1 MCKDM
6 NSFSFNRFGKTLRWV
21 MAVNFRT
28 LLMWTIGSVVAVFV
42 GELMTAEIGKYSA
55 WQMVYYYGMMGS
67 ALFILVSLIMAST
80 IVSSV
85 NEKRKRQAFLMMPS
99 TNLEKFLSLLVYT
112 SVICVACVL
121 LAFVLGDCLRMA
133 WFKMQSYF
141 VEYQVQVSV
150 SDPAETYH
158 GWSSALPKLIE
169 NLTPDVLCA
178 DSDRFT
184 WFYIAMDIFVI
195 FAIAVWNLSLMTI
208 CGTLLRKYA
217 FVVASL
223 IIILCSIL
231 LSWTI
236 YHFGL
241 FLFWGDV
248 WKDGVHYESE
258 VGALAYVLAVLLPA
272 LAVFNYWASFHIFKH
287 FELITNKWTN
297 YDILKR

>member
-1 MCKDM
+1 M

-21 MAVNFRT
+21 MAVNSRT
-28 LLMWTIGSVVAVFV
+28 LLMWTIGSVVAVFA
-42 GELMTAEIGKYSA
+42 GELMTAEMRNLSA
-55 WQMVYYYGMMGS
+55 YEMVDLYGTMGS
-67 ALFILVSLIMAST
+67 ALFVLVSLIMAST

-112 SVICVACVL
+112 SVICVACIF
-121 LAFVLGDCLRMA
+121 LAFVLGDCLRMV
-133 WFKMQSYF
+133 WFKTASFF
-141 VEYQVQVSV
+141 VVHQVQASV
-150 SDPAETYH
+150 SNPVDACH
-158 GWSSALPKLIE
+158 AWSSALPKLIE
-169 NLTPDVLCA
+169 NLTPNVLDP
-178 DSDRFT
+178 DSDRRT
-184 WFYIAMDIFVI
+184 WFYNAMNIFVI
-195 FAIAVWNLSLMTI
+195 FAIVVWNLSLMVI

-236 YHFGL
+236 HHFGL

-248 WKDGVHYESE
+248 WKDGIHYESE
-258 VGALAYVLAVLLPA
+258 VGALAYVLAVLLPVPT
-272 LAVFNYWASFHIFKH
+272 VFNYWASFHIFKG
-287 FELITNKWTN
+287 FQLITNKWMN

>member
-1 MCKDM
+1 M

-21 MAVNFRT
+21 MAVNSRT

-42 GELMTAEIGKYSA
+42 GELMMAELGKLSA
-55 WQMVYYYGMMGS
+55 SEMVSQFGTMGS
-67 ALFILVSLIMAST
+67 ALFVLVSLIMAST

-85 NEKRKRQAFLMMPS
+85 NEKCKRQAFLMMPS

-112 SVICVACVL
+112 SVICVACIS
-121 LAFVLGDCLRMA
+121 LALVLGDCLRMV
-133 WFKMQSYF
+133 WFKTASFF
-141 VEYQVQVSV
+141 VVHQVQASV
-150 SDPAETYH
+150 SNPVDACH
-158 GWSSALPKLIE
+158 AWSSALPGLIG
-169 NLTPDVLCA
+169 NLTPHVLGA
-178 DSDRFT
+178 DSDRYT
-184 WFYIAMDIFVI
+184 WFYIAMNLFVI
-195 FAIAVWNLSLMTI
+195 SAIVVWNLSLMTI

-236 YHFGL
+236 HHFGL

-248 WKDGVHYESE
+248 WKDGIHYESE
-258 VGALAYVLAVLLPA
+258 VGALAYVLAVLLPV
-272 LAVFNYWASFHIFKH
+272 LTVFNYWASFRIFKH

>member
-1 MCKDM
+1 M
-6 NSFSFNRFGKTLRWV
+6 NSFSFNRFGKALRWV

-28 LLMWTIGSVVAVFV
+28 LLMC
-42 GELMTAEIGKYSA
+42 
-55 WQMVYYYGMMGS
+55 
-67 ALFILVSLIMAST
+67 T

-133 WFKMQSYF
+133 WFKMQSFF
-141 VEYQVQVSV
+141 VDYEVQVSV
-150 SDPAETYH
+150 IGDPVETYH

-169 NLTPDVLCA
+169 NLTPNMLDPE
-178 DSDRFT
+178 SDRYT
-184 WFYIAMDIFVI
+184 WFYNAMTLFVI
-195 FAIAVWNLSLMTI
+195 SAVGVWIHSLLII

-223 IIILCSIL
+223 IIILCSVL

-236 YHFGL
+236 HHFGL

-248 WKDGVHYESE
+248 WKDGIHYESE

-297 YDILKR
+297 YDIFKR

>member
-1 MCKDM
+1 M

-55 WQMVYYYGMMGS
+55 YEMVDQYGTMGS

-169 NLTPDVLCA
+169 NLTPNVLNP
-178 DSDRFT
+178 DSYRRS
-184 WFYIAMDIFVI
+184 WFYNAMNIFVI

-236 YHFGL
+236 HHFGL

-297 YDILKR
+297 YDIFKR

>member
-1 MCKDM
+1 M

-42 GELMTAEIGKYSA
+42 GELMTAEIGRYSA

-169 NLTPDVLCA
+169 NLTPNVLDP
-178 DSDRFT
+178 DSYRRT
-184 WFYIAMDIFVI
+184 WFYNAMTIFVI

-236 YHFGL
+236 HHFGL

-258 VGALAYVLAVLLPA
+258 VGALAYVLAVLLPV
-272 LAVFNYWASFHIFKH
+272 LTVFNYWASFHIFKH

>member
-1 MCKDM
+1 M

-42 GELMTAEIGKYSA
+42 GELMTAEIGRYSA

-297 YDILKR
+297 YDIFKR

>member
-42 GELMTAEIGKYSA
+42 GELMTAEIRNLSA
-55 WQMVYYYGMMGS
+55 YQMVYLYGMMGS

-169 NLTPDVLCA
+169 NLTPNVLDP
-178 DSDRFT
+178 DSYRRT
-184 WFYIAMDIFVI
+184 WFYNAMNVFVI

-236 YHFGL
+236 HHFGL

-272 LAVFNYWASFHIFKH
+272 FAVFNYWASFHIFKH

-297 YDILKR
+297 YDIFKR

>member
-1 MCKDM
+1 M

-85 NEKRKRQAFLMMPS
+85 NEKRKRQAFLMIPS
-99 TNLEKFLSLLVYT
+99 TNIEKFLSLLVYT
-112 SVICVACVL
+112 SVICVACVF

-133 WFKMQSYF
+133 WFWIKIHSF
-141 VEYQVQVSV
+141 STEYQVSV
-150 SDPAETYH
+150 IGDPVETYH

-169 NLTPDVLCA
+169 NLTPSMLDPE
-178 DSDRFT
+178 SDRYT
-184 WFYIAMDIFVI
+184 WFYNAMTLFVI
-195 FAIAVWNLSLMTI
+195 SAVGVWIHSLLII

-236 YHFGL
+236 HHFGL

-248 WKDGVHYESE
+248 WKDGIHYESE

-272 LAVFNYWASFHIFKH
+272 LAVFNYWASFRIFKN

>member
-1 MCKDM
+1 M
-6 NSFSFNRFGKTLRWV
+6 S
-21 MAVNFRT
+21 
-28 LLMWTIGSVVAVFV
+28 
-42 GELMTAEIGKYSA
+42 AEIGRYSA
-55 WQMVYYYGMMGS
+55 DEMVRLYGTMGC

-133 WFKMQSYF
+133 WFWIKIHSF
-141 VEYQVQVSV
+141 STEYQVSV
-150 SDPAETYH
+150 IGDPVETYH

-169 NLTPDVLCA
+169 NLTPNVLDP
-178 DSDRFT
+178 DSYRRT
-184 WFYIAMDIFVI
+184 WFYNAMNVFVI

-236 YHFGL
+236 HHFGL

-272 LAVFNYWASFHIFKH
+272 LAVFNYWASFYIFKH

-297 YDILKR
+297 YDIFKR

>member
-1 MCKDM
+1 M
-6 NSFSFNRFGKTLRWV
+6 NTFSFNRFGKTLRWV

-42 GELMTAEIGKYSA
+42 GELMAAEMGHYSA
-55 WQMVYYYGMMGS
+55 YEMVYKFGTMGS

-112 SVICVACVL
+112 SVICVACVF

-133 WFKMQSYF
+133 WFWIKIHSF
-141 VEYQVQVSV
+141 SAEYQVSV
-150 SDPAETYH
+150 IGDPVETYH

-169 NLTPDVLCA
+169 NLTPNMLDPE
-178 DSDRFT
+178 SDRYT
-184 WFYIAMDIFVI
+184 WFYNAMTLFVI
-195 FAIAVWNLSLMTI
+195 SAVGVWIHSLLII

-236 YHFGL
+236 HHFGL

-248 WKDGVHYESE
+248 WKDGIHYESE

-272 LAVFNYWASFHIFKH
+272 LAVFNYWASFRMFKD
-287 FELITNKWTN
+287 FQLITNKWTN
-297 YDILKR
+297 YDIH

>member
-1 MCKDM
+1 M

-42 GELMTAEIGKYSA
+42 GELMSAEIGRYSA
-55 WQMVYYYGMMGS
+55 DEMVRLYGTMGC

-85 NEKRKRQAFLMMPS
+85 NEKRKRQAFLMIPS
-99 TNLEKFLSLLVYT
+99 TNLEKFLSLLVYN
-112 SVICVACVL
+112 SVICVACVF

-169 NLTPDVLCA
+169 NLTPNVLDP
-178 DSDRFT
+178 DSYRRS
-184 WFYIAMDIFVI
+184 WFYNAMNIFVI

-236 YHFGL
+236 HHFGL

-297 YDILKR
+297 YDIFKR

>member
-1 MCKDM
+1 M

-55 WQMVYYYGMMGS
+55 YEMVDLYGTMGS

-169 NLTPDVLCA
+169 NLTPNVLDP
-178 DSDRFT
+178 DSYRRT
-184 WFYIAMDIFVI
+184 WFYNAMNIFVI
-195 FAIAVWNLSLMTI
+195 FAIVVWNLSLMVI

-236 YHFGL
+236 HHFGL

-297 YDILKR
+297 YDIFKR

>member
-1 MCKDM
+1 M

-55 WQMVYYYGMMGS
+55 YEMVDLYGTMGS

-85 NEKRKRQAFLMMPS
+85 N
-99 TNLEKFLSLLVYT
+99 
-112 SVICVACVL
+112 

-133 WFKMQSYF
+133 WFWIKIHSF
-141 VEYQVQVSV
+141 STEYQVSV
-150 SDPAETYH
+150 IGAPVETYH

-169 NLTPDVLCA
+169 NLTPYVLDP
-178 DSDRFT
+178 DSYRRT
-184 WFYIAMDIFVI
+184 WFYNAMNIFVI
-195 FAIAVWNLSLMTI
+195 FAIVVWNLSLMTI

-236 YHFGL
+236 HHFGL
-241 FLFWGDV
+241 FLFWGDVWKDGVHYV

-258 VGALAYVLAVLLPA
+258 VGALAYVLAVLLPV
-272 LAVFNYWASFHIFKH
+272 LTVFNYWASFHIFKH

>member
-1 MCKDM
+1 M
-6 NSFSFNRFGKTLRWV
+6 NTFSFNRFGKTLRWV

-42 GELMTAEIGKYSA
+42 GELMAAEMGHYSA
-55 WQMVYYYGMMGS
+55 YEMVYKFGTMGS

-99 TNLEKFLSLLVYT
+99 TNLEKVLSLLVYT
-112 SVICVACVL
+112 SVICVACVF

-133 WFKMQSYF
+133 WFWIKIHSF
-141 VEYQVQVSV
+141 SAEYQVSV
-150 SDPAETYH
+150 IGDPVETYH

-169 NLTPDVLCA
+169 NLTPNMLDPE
-178 DSDRFT
+178 SDRYT
-184 WFYIAMDIFVI
+184 WFYNAMTLFVI
-195 FAIAVWNLSLMTI
+195 SAVGVWIHSLLII

-236 YHFGL
+236 HHFGL

-248 WKDGVHYESE
+248 WKDGIHYESE

>member
-1 MCKDM
+1 M

-28 LLMWTIGSVVAVFV
+28 LVMWTIGSVVAVFV
-42 GELMTAEIGKYSA
+42 GELMTAEIRNLSA
-55 WQMVYYYGMMGS
+55 YEMVFLFGTMGS

-112 SVICVACVL
+112 SVICVACVF
-121 LAFVLGDCLRMA
+121 LAFVLGDCLRMV

-169 NLTPDVLCA
+169 NLTPNVL
-178 DSDRFT
+178 DPESDRYT
-184 WFYIAMDIFVI
+184 WFYNAMNVFVI

-223 IIILCSIL
+223 IIILCSVL

-236 YHFGL
+236 HHFGL
-241 FLFWGDV
+241 FLFWGDM
-248 WKDGVHYESE
+248 WKDGIHYESE

-287 FELITNKWTN
+287 FDLITNKWTN

>member
-1 MCKDM
+1 M

-55 WQMVYYYGMMGS
+55 YEMVDLYGTMGS

-169 NLTPDVLCA
+169 NLTPNVLNP
-178 DSDRFT
+178 DSYRRS
-184 WFYIAMDIFVI
+184 WFYNAMNIFVI

-297 YDILKR
+297 YDIFKR

>member
-1 MCKDM
+1 M

-42 GELMTAEIGKYSA
+42 GELMSAEIGRYSA
-55 WQMVYYYGMMGS
+55 DEMVRLYGTMGC

-169 NLTPDVLCA
+169 NLTPNVLDP
-178 DSDRFT
+178 DSYRRS
-184 WFYIAMDIFVI
+184 WFYNAMNIFVI

-236 YHFGL
+236 HHFGL

-297 YDILKR
+297 YDIFKR

>member
-1 MCKDM
+1 M

-42 GELMTAEIGKYSA
+42 GELMSAEIGRYSA
-55 WQMVYYYGMMGS
+55 DEMVRLYGTMGC

-169 NLTPDVLCA
+169 NLTPNVLDP
-178 DSDRFT
+178 DSYRRT
-184 WFYIAMDIFVI
+184 WFYNAMNIFVI

-236 YHFGL
+236 HHFGL

-297 YDILKR
+297 YDIFKR

>member
-1 MCKDM
+1 M
-6 NSFSFNRFGKTLRWV
+6 NSFSFNRFGKMLRWV

-42 GELMTAEIGKYSA
+42 GELMSAEIGRYSA
-55 WQMVYYYGMMGS
+55 DEMVRLYGTMGC

-150 SDPAETYH
+150 SDPVETYH

-169 NLTPDVLCA
+169 NLTPNVLDP
-178 DSDRFT
+178 DSYRRS
-184 WFYIAMDIFVI
+184 WFYNAMNIFLI

-236 YHFGL
+236 HHFGL

-297 YDILKR
+297 YDIFKR

>member
-1 MCKDM
+1 M

-21 MAVNFRT
+21 MAVNSRT
-28 LLMWTIGSVVAVFV
+28 LLMWTIGSVVAVFA
-42 GELMTAEIGKYSA
+42 GELMTAEMRNLSA
-55 WQMVYYYGMMGS
+55 YEMVNLYGTMG
-67 ALFILVSLIMAST
+67 APLFVLVSLIMAST

-99 TNLEKFLSLLVYT
+99 TNLEKYLSLLVYT
-112 SVICVACVL
+112 SVICVACIS
-121 LAFVLGDCLRMA
+121 LALVLGDCLRMV
-133 WFKMQSYF
+133 WFKTASFF
-141 VEYQVQVSV
+141 VVHQVQSSV
-150 SDPAETYH
+150 SDPVETYH

-169 NLTPDVLCA
+169 NLTPNVLDP
-178 DSDRFT
+178 DSYRRT
-184 WFYIAMDIFVI
+184 WFYNAMNIFVI

-236 YHFGL
+236 HHFGL

-248 WKDGVHYESE
+248 WKDGIHYESE
-258 VGALAYVLAVLLPA
+258 VGALAYVLAVLLPV

>member
-1 MCKDM
+1 M

-42 GELMTAEIGKYSA
+42 GELMTAEIGRYSA

-85 NEKRKRQAFLMMPS
+85 NEKRKRQAFLMMPA

-169 NLTPDVLCA
+169 NLTPNVLDP
-178 DSDRFT
+178 DSYRRT
-184 WFYIAMDIFVI
+184 WFYNAMTIFVI

-236 YHFGL
+236 HHFGL

>member
-1 MCKDM
+1 M

-42 GELMTAEIGKYSA
+42 GELMTAEIRNLSA
-55 WQMVYYYGMMGS
+55 YEMVFLFGTMGS

-85 NEKRKRQAFLMMPS
+85 NEKRKRQAFLMIPS

-112 SVICVACVL
+112 SVICVACVF

-223 IIILCSIL
+223 IIIICSVL

-236 YHFGL
+236 HHFGL
-241 FLFWGDV
+241 FLFWNDV

-258 VGALAYVLAVLLPA
+258 VGALAYVLAVLLPE
-272 LAVFNYWASFHIFKH
+272 LAVFNYWASFYIFKH

-297 YDILKR
+297 YDIFKR

>member
-1 MCKDM
+1 MM
-6 NSFSFNRFGKTLRWV
+6 ESFNIDRFGKTLRWV

-28 LLMWTIGSVVAVFV
+28 LLMWTIGSVVAVFA
-42 GELMTAEIGKYSA
+42 GELMTAEMRNLSA
-55 WQMVYYYGMMGS
+55 YEMVNLYGTMG
-67 ALFILVSLIMAST
+67 APLFVLVSLIMAST

-99 TNLEKFLSLLVYT
+99 TNLEKYLSLLVYT

-169 NLTPDVLCA
+169 NLTPNVLDP
-178 DSDRFT
+178 DSDRRT
-184 WFYIAMDIFVI
+184 WFYNAMNVFVI

-236 YHFGL
+236 HHFGL

-272 LAVFNYWASFHIFKH
+272 LAVFNYWASFRIFKH

>member
-1 MCKDM
+1 M

-85 NEKRKRQAFLMMPS
+85 NEKRKRQAFLMMPA

-169 NLTPDVLCA
+169 NLTPNVLDP
-178 DSDRFT
+178 DSYRRT
-184 WFYIAMDIFVI
+184 WFYNAMTIFVI

-236 YHFGL
+236 HHFGL

-297 YDILKR
+297 YDIFKR

>member
-1 MCKDM
+1 M

-55 WQMVYYYGMMGS
+55 YEMVDLYGTMGS

-133 WFKMQSYF
+133 WFWIKIHSF
-141 VEYQVQVSV
+141 STEYQVSV
-150 SDPAETYH
+150 IGDPV
-158 GWSSALPKLIE
+158 E
-169 NLTPDVLCA
+169 NLTPNVLDP
-178 DSDRFT
+178 DSYRRT
-184 WFYIAMDIFVI
+184 WFYNAMNVFVI

-236 YHFGL
+236 HHFGL

-297 YDILKR
+297 YDIFKR

>member
-1 MCKDM
+1 M

-42 GELMTAEIGKYSA
+42 GELISAEIGRYSA
-55 WQMVYYYGMMGS
+55 DEMVRLYGTMGC

-112 SVICVACVL
+112 SVICVACVF

-169 NLTPDVLCA
+169 NLTPNVLDP
-178 DSDRFT
+178 DSYRRT
-184 WFYIAMDIFVI
+184 WFYNAMNVFVI

-236 YHFGL
+236 HHFGL

-297 YDILKR
+297 YDIFKR

>member
-1 MCKDM
+1 M

-55 WQMVYYYGMMGS
+55 YEMVDLYGTMGS

-169 NLTPDVLCA
+169 NLTPNVLDP
-178 DSDRFT
+178 DSYRRS
-184 WFYIAMDIFVI
+184 WFYNAMNIFVI
-195 FAIAVWNLSLMTI
+195 FAIVVWNLSLMII

-236 YHFGL
+236 HHFGL

-297 YDILKR
+297 YDIFKR

>member
-1 MCKDM
+1 M

-55 WQMVYYYGMMGS
+55 YEMVDLYGTMGS

-133 WFKMQSYF
+133 WFWIKIHSF
-141 VEYQVQVSV
+141 STEYQVSV
-150 SDPAETYH
+150 IGDPVETYH

-169 NLTPDVLCA
+169 NLTPNVLDP
-178 DSDRFT
+178 DSYRRT
-184 WFYIAMDIFVI
+184 WFYNAMNIFVI
-195 FAIAVWNLSLMTI
+195 FAIVVWNLSLMVI

-236 YHFGL
+236 HHFGL

-297 YDILKR
+297 YDIFKR

>member
-1 MCKDM
+1 M

-42 GELMTAEIGKYSA
+42 GELMTAEIGRYSA

-169 NLTPDVLCA
+169 NLTPNVLDP
-178 DSDRFT
+178 DSYRRT
-184 WFYIAMDIFVI
+184 WFYNAMNIFVI
-195 FAIAVWNLSLMTI
+195 FAIVVWNLSLMTI

-236 YHFGL
+236 HHFGL

-297 YDILKR
+297 YDIFKR

>member
-1 MCKDM
+1 M

-55 WQMVYYYGMMGS
+55 YEMVDLYGTMGS

-112 SVICVACVL
+112 SVICVACVF
-121 LAFVLGDCLRMA
+121 LAFILGDCLRMA
-133 WFKMQSYF
+133 WFWIKIELF
-141 VEYQVQVSV
+141 NAECQVSIIGAPV
-150 SDPAETYH
+150 ETYH
-158 GWSSALPKLIE
+158 GWSSALPKLLE
-169 NLTPDVLCA
+169 NLTPNVLGP
-178 DSDRFT
+178 DSYRYT
-184 WFYIAMDIFVI
+184 WFYNAMIIFVI

-217 FVVASL
+217 FFVASL

-248 WKDGVHYESE
+248 WKDGHHYESE
-258 VGALAYVLAVLLPA
+258 VGVLAYVLAVLLPA

-297 YDILKR
+297 YDIFKR